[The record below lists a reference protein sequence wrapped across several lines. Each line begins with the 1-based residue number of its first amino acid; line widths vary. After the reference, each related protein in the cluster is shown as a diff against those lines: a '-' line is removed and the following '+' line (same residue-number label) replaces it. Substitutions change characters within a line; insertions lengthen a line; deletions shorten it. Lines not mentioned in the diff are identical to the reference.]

1 MNKQK
6 VTPYKSTEHKIR
18 LHKPN
23 IRKTVRLQE
32 LSSIMVLSKKFLAIS
47 STSDTIWIPLIGP

>member
-1 MNKQK
+1 MNKLK

-23 IRKTVRLQE
+23 IRKTVRLQK

-47 STSDTIWIPLIGP
+47 STSDTEFGFR